1 MSNSLENKIHLKA
14 KDNLVSN
21 EEFEIKTTKI
31 EGLLRT
37 SPAPSEDKI
46 GNYYQSEN
54 YISHT
59 DSSKTFIDKL
69 YQIIKSYS
77 LKRKNKLFKKYNP
90 TAKTILDIGSGT
102 GDLISY
108 CNKNFDCYGT
118 EPNKNARE
126 LSLKKGNK
134 VVAKIEDLPVK
145 KFDIITMWHV
155 LEHVHDLKRQLI
167 SIHEML
173 NENGIAIIA
182 VPNYTSYDAKYYKE
196 AWAAYDVPRHLWHF
210 NKHSMKTILKENNL
224 FVVKILPMIF
234 DSFYVSLLSEKI
246 KTGNS
251 NFINAIWIGLKSN
264 LRAKSTG
271 EYSSLIY
278 IAKKL

>member
-1 MSNSLENKIHLKA
+1 MSNSLENKIHLRA
-14 KDNLVSN
+14 KDSLVSN
-21 EEFEIKTTKI
+21 EEFEIIATKI
-31 EGLLRT
+31 EGLLKT
-37 SPAPSEDKI
+37 SPTPSEDKI

-59 DSSKTFIDKL
+59 DSTKTFIDKL

-90 TAKTILDIGSGT
+90 TAKTLLDIGSGT
-102 GDLISY
+102 GDLIFY
-108 CNKNFDCYGT
+108 CNKYFDCYGT

-134 VVAKIEDLPVK
+134 VVEKIKELPVK
-145 KFDIITMWHV
+145 KFDIISMWHV
-155 LEHVHDLKRQLI
+155 LEHVHDLEIQLKK
-167 SIHEML
+167 IHEML

-182 VPNYTSYDAKYYKE
+182 VPNYKSYDAEHYKE
-196 AWAAYDVPRHLWHF
+196 AWAAYDVPRHIWHF

-224 FVVKILPMIF
+224 FVVKILPLIF
-234 DSFYVSLLSEKI
+234 DSFYVSMLSEKI
-246 KTGNS
+246 KTGNT
-251 NFINAIWIGLKSN
+251 NFIKALRIGLESN
-264 LRAKSTG
+264 VKAKSTG

-278 IAKKL
+278 IAKKQ